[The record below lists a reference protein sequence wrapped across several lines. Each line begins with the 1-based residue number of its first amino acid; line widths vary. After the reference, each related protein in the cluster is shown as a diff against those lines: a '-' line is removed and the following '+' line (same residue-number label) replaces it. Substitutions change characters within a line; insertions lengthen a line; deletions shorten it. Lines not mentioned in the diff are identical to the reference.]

1 MREKQA
7 AANSAAIIGA
17 IAISGGT
24 AMKIIVAALVGMLTL
39 ATSPSFAADPARE
52 EANKKTVLEF
62 YEQGLNRKDFDAA
75 AKFIGPRYV
84 QHNPT
89 APDGPEGFKAF
100 VGFLR
105 EKFPDSHSE
114 IKRAFAEGDYVILH
128 VHSVRE
134 KGSRGRA
141 IIDIFKLEDGK
152 IVEHWDVVQDIP
164 EKAANG
170 NGMF

>member
-1 MREKQA
+1 MR
-7 AANSAAIIGA
+7 
-17 IAISGGT
+17 T
-24 AMKIIVAALVGMLTL
+24 FVVCLVGMLVFTASPAS
-39 ATSPSFAADPARE
+39 ATDAATQ

-62 YEQGLNRKDFDAA
+62 YEMGLNRKDFDAA

-100 VGFLR
+100 LNFLR

-114 IKRAFAEGDYVILH
+114 IKRVFADGDYVILH

-141 IIDIFKLEDGK
+141 IVDIFKLEDGK
-152 IVEHWDVVQDIP
+152 IVEHWDVVQEIP
-164 EKAANG
+164 EKAANA